1 MIFLDTNVLAESMRR
16 APEPQVIDWLIR
28 NDSEAAL
35 SIVVIAEIIFG
46 IEKIHNDQRSPRLW
60 TLLQDHRLRFRDRIF
75 DFGEEDAVICG
86 RIMGEASRTGRTMD
100 MPDAM
105 IAATA
110 LRHGAALATRN
121 VKDFAVDGL
130 IVIDPWAGEAGGG

>member
-1 MIFLDTNVLAESMRR
+1 
-16 APEPQVIDWLIR
+16 
-28 NDSEAAL
+28 
-35 SIVVIAEIIFG
+35 
-46 IEKIHNDQRSPRLW
+46 
-60 TLLQDHRLRFRDRIF
+60 
-75 DFGEEDAVICG
+75 
-86 RIMGEASRTGRTMD
+86 MD